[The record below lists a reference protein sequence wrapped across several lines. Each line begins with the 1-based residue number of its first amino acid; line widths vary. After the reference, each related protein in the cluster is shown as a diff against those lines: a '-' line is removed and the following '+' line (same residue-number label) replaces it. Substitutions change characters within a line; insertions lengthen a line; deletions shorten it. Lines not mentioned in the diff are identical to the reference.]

1 MPKEPLETQ
10 QLSSEVVGKFT
21 PNQANTLKSFVE
33 GVVNSL
39 NLEPGN
45 PDHQKV
51 AVKIVVNCFS
61 LGLDLAGR
69 EWIARNED
77 VATYF
82 ERGLEEREGVVQRLN
97 NYAQGAS
104 HLGFLT
110 KDEEIQASEVKVLD
124 VDFET
129 GEKLLAGLLEK
140 EKVIRS
146 FHTKLFDESALSEEA
161 TEIRADLQKKAESE
175 GRGEQDHWSIYNR
188 LYANFLANLAFYRRP
203 GVKLEPKDI
212 SALSKTWE
220 DPQVQERSRAYL
232 FSVIETIAKQLKLPE
247 DIIMLYTANILK
259 DINAEFGVQETTID
273 GLIFSD
279 VFAVTSEDIQREREE
294 IEEPVT
300 DEVQIVSVLEE
311 EVLEARSAF
320 ERLRSLREKLAQ
332 LTEKEAESLTN
343 EVYIPYLQQFSPL
356 DLLFVLRD
364 LTFYLEDYTKLSDK
378 QREEEVYL
386 YDLREDLVQFVPL
399 ITYIEILPLVF
410 ATQIRVGETKERL
423 DILDGPIG
431 TEIKDEITERV
442 LEGVLTDELID
453 RGIGFAEV
461 VQRVPVGFLTD
472 LIIKIDESR
481 IPDEYKQVLLSLG
494 INQWYKIARVADIN
508 VFIDKATDTFE
519 FSPGPGSENI
529 VRFLTQLPTDKQR
542 AIAEKLSNI
551 VTF

>member
-1 MPKEPLETQ
+1 MPKDRLETQ

-21 PNQANTLKSFVE
+21 PNQQGTLQIFGAE
-33 GVVNSL
+33 IADAL
-39 NLEPGN
+39 NLDPRN
-45 PDHQKV
+45 PDHQRI
-51 AVKIVVNCFS
+51 AVRIVTNCFL
-61 LGLDLAGR
+61 LGLELAGK

-82 ERGLEEREGVVQRLN
+82 ERGFEQREGVVQRLN
-97 NYAQGAS
+97 NYALGAS

-110 KDEEIQASEVKVLD
+110 KEEEMQASEVKVLD

-129 GEKLLAGLLEK
+129 GENLLAELLDK

-146 FHTKLFDESALSEEA
+146 FHAKLFDESALSEEA

-175 GRGEQDHWSIYNR
+175 GRGEQDHWSVYNR

-203 GVKLEPKDI
+203 GVKLEAKDV

-220 DPQVQERSRAYL
+220 DPQVKERSRAYL

-247 DIIMLYTANILK
+247 DIIILYTANILHN
-259 DINAEFGVQETTID
+259 ISAEFGVQEITIE

-294 IEEPVT
+294 IEEPVI
-300 DEVQIVSVLEE
+300 DEVQIISVLEE
-311 EVLEARSAF
+311 EVLEARFAF
-320 ERLRSLREKLAQ
+320 ERLRSLREKMAQ
-332 LTEKEAESLTN
+332 LTEKEAENFASG
-343 EVYIPYLQQFSPL
+343 VYIPYLQQFSPL

-378 QREEEVYL
+378 EREEEDSL

-399 ITYIEILPLVF
+399 ITYIETLPLVF

-431 TEIKDEITERV
+431 IEIKDEITERV
-442 LEGVLTDELID
+442 LEAVLRDELID
-453 RGIGFAEV
+453 RGIGFAQV

-481 IPDEYKQVLLSLG
+481 IPDEYKQVLLSLD

-529 VRFLTQLPTDKQR
+529 VRFLTQLPSDKQR

-551 VTF
+551 IIF